1 MRKSAV
7 TRLLFA
13 LASGGVQALHGPE
26 WYFLKQ
32 RSFIVIIVPR
42 QIYVGESYRD
52 ISTEGEVGDKQEFLH
67 FVYLVLLKIF
77 HLDQKDLQDVM

>member
-1 MRKSAV
+1 M
-7 TRLLFA
+7 
-13 LASGGVQALHGPE
+13 
-26 WYFLKQ
+26 
-32 RSFIVIIVPR
+32 IIVPR